1 MELAA
6 VHAEADESR
15 RRAETALS
23 EARAAERRLTEGLAA
38 SQSAVEA
45 QLSHLS
51 SEYEHIIATLMER
64 HGESAGVCGRGGEGR
79 QVEGAASVPAASAA
93 AAVAAFA
100 AAASKAVDAIAT
112 PSKVL
117 GTAAAATAA
126 AGRSAGLPS
135 RRSVTP
141 SSTRLSLGE
150 WMAGTSSGAAED
162 DPSAVP
168 SALVVD
174 VEVEGSGAVP
184 GIPARPGSARP
195 GAPYRAPPPPDPD
208 GGFPTPFS
216 PSPSLASRSLVRS
229 LVRDNENPS
238 TSVAG
243 GAPNMAPS
251 EAGVAGTA
259 GVPVSAGVGRVSPA
273 METARLWSHIKEME
287 SELSALELAHK
298 REASEASHLRFR
310 LSLLDETHS
319 ELEELYDLSEQV

>member
-15 RRAETALS
+15 RRAETALA
-23 EARAAERRLTEGLAA
+23 EARAAERRLAEGLAA
-38 SQSAVEA
+38 SQSAFEA

-64 HGESAGVCGRGGEGR
+64 HGESAGVGGGGGEGR

-93 AAVAAFA
+93 AVAAS
-100 AAASKAVDAIAT
+100 AAASEAVDAIAT

-126 AGRSAGLPS
+126 AVRSAGLPS

-168 SALVVD
+168 SALVV
-174 VEVEGSGAVP
+174 EVDGAGAVP
-184 GIPARPGSARP
+184 GIPGRPGSARP

-216 PSPSLASRSLVRS
+216 PSPSLASRSHVRS

-251 EAGVAGTA
+251 EAGTA
-259 GVPVSAGVGRVSPA
+259 DVPVSAGVGRVSPA

>member
-15 RRAETALS
+15 RRAETALA
-23 EARAAERRLTEGLAA
+23 EARAAERRLAEGLAA

-64 HGESAGVCGRGGEGR
+64 HGESAGVGGGGGQGR

-93 AAVAAFA
+93 AVAAS
-100 AAASKAVDAIAT
+100 AAASEAVDAIAT

-126 AGRSAGLPS
+126 AVRSAGLPS

-168 SALVVD
+168 SALVV
-174 VEVEGSGAVP
+174 EVEADGAGAVP
-184 GIPARPGSARP
+184 GIIPGRPGSARP

-216 PSPSLASRSLVRS
+216 PSPSLASRSLVRG
-229 LVRDNENPS
+229 NENPS
-238 TSVAG
+238 ASVAG

-251 EAGVAGTA
+251 EAGAAGTA

>member
-15 RRAETALS
+15 RRAETALA
-23 EARAAERRLTEGLAA
+23 EARAAERRLAEGLAA
-38 SQSAVEA
+38 SQSAFEA

-64 HGESAGVCGRGGEGR
+64 HGESAGVGGGGGEGR

-93 AAVAAFA
+93 AAAASA
-100 AAASKAVDAIAT
+100 AAASEAVDAIAT

-126 AGRSAGLPS
+126 AVRSAGLPS

-168 SALVVD
+168 SALVV
-174 VEVEGSGAVP
+174 EAEGAGAVP
-184 GIPARPGSARP
+184 GIIPGRPGSARP

-216 PSPSLASRSLVRS
+216 PSPSLASRSHVRS

-238 TSVAG
+238 ASVAG

-251 EAGVAGTA
+251 EAGTA
-259 GVPVSAGVGRVSPA
+259 DVPVSAGVGRVSPA

>member
-15 RRAETALS
+15 RRAETALA
-23 EARAAERRLTEGLAA
+23 EARAAERRLAEGLAA

-64 HGESAGVCGRGGEGR
+64 HGESAGVGGGGGQGW

-93 AAVAAFA
+93 AVAAS
-100 AAASKAVDAIAT
+100 AAASEAVDAIAT

-168 SALVVD
+168 SALVV
-174 VEVEGSGAVP
+174 EVEADGAGAVP
-184 GIPARPGSARP
+184 GIIPGRPGSARP

-216 PSPSLASRSLVRS
+216 PSPSLASRSLVRG
-229 LVRDNENPS
+229 NENPS
-238 TSVAG
+238 ASVAG

-251 EAGVAGTA
+251 EAGAAGTA

>member
-15 RRAETALS
+15 RRAETALA
-23 EARAAERRLTEGLAA
+23 EARAAERRLAEGLAA
-38 SQSAVEA
+38 SQSAFEA

-64 HGESAGVCGRGGEGR
+64 HGESAGVGGGGGEGR

-93 AAVAAFA
+93 AVAASA
-100 AAASKAVDAIAT
+100 AAASAAVDAIAT

-126 AGRSAGLPS
+126 AVRSAGLPS

-168 SALVVD
+168 SALVV
-174 VEVEGSGAVP
+174 EVEGAGAVP
-184 GIPARPGSARP
+184 GIIPGRPGSARP

-216 PSPSLASRSLVRS
+216 PSPSLASRSHVRS

-251 EAGVAGTA
+251 EAGAAGTA

>member
-1 MELAA
+1 
-6 VHAEADESR
+6 
-15 RRAETALS
+15 
-23 EARAAERRLTEGLAA
+23 
-38 SQSAVEA
+38 
-45 QLSHLS
+45 
-51 SEYEHIIATLMER
+51 MER
-64 HGESAGVCGRGGEGR
+64 HGESAGVGGGGGQGW

-93 AAVAAFA
+93 AVAAS
-100 AAASKAVDAIAT
+100 AAASEAVDAIAT

-168 SALVVD
+168 SALVV
-174 VEVEGSGAVP
+174 EVEAEGTGAVP
-184 GIPARPGSARP
+184 GIIPGRPGSARP

-216 PSPSLASRSLVRS
+216 PSPSLASRSLVRG
-229 LVRDNENPS
+229 NENPS
-238 TSVAG
+238 ASVAG

-251 EAGVAGTA
+251 EAGAAGTA

>member
-1 MELAA
+1 MEISA

-15 RRAETALS
+15 SRAETALA
-23 EARAAERRLTEGLAA
+23 EARAAERRLAEGLAA
-38 SQSAVEA
+38 SQSAFEA

-64 HGESAGVCGRGGEGR
+64 HGEGAVVGAVEGAVVGGGGGEGP
-79 QVEGAASVPAASAA
+79 EIESAISVPAE
-93 AAVAAFA
+93 AVHT
-100 AAASKAVDAIAT
+100 IAT
-112 PSKVL
+112 PSEVLGTAPSKVL

-168 SALVVD
+168 SALVV
-174 VEVEGSGAVP
+174 EVEGAGAVP
-184 GIPARPGSARP
+184 GIIPGRPGSARP

-216 PSPSLASRSLVRS
+216 PSPSLASRSLVRG
-229 LVRDNENPS
+229 NENPS
-238 TSVAG
+238 ASVAG

-251 EAGVAGTA
+251 EAGAAGTA

-273 METARLWSHIKEME
+273 TETARLWSHIKEME

>member
-15 RRAETALS
+15 RRAETALA
-23 EARAAERRLTEGLAA
+23 EARAAERRLAEGLAA
-38 SQSAVEA
+38 SQSAFEA

-64 HGESAGVCGRGGEGR
+64 HGESAGVGGGGGEGR

-93 AAVAAFA
+93 AVAASA
-100 AAASKAVDAIAT
+100 AAAAEAVDAIAT

-126 AGRSAGLPS
+126 AVRSAGLPS

-168 SALVVD
+168 SALVV
-174 VEVEGSGAVP
+174 EVEGAGAVP
-184 GIPARPGSARP
+184 GIIPGRPGSARP

-216 PSPSLASRSLVRS
+216 PSPSLASRSHVRS

-251 EAGVAGTA
+251 EAGTA
-259 GVPVSAGVGRVSPA
+259 DVPVSAGVGRVSPA

>member
-6 VHAEADESR
+6 VHAEADESH
-15 RRAETALS
+15 RRAETALA

-64 HGESAGVCGRGGEGR
+64 HGESAGAGGRGGEGR

-93 AAVAAFA
+93 AAVAASA

-216 PSPSLASRSLVRS
+216 PSPSLASRSLVRG
-229 LVRDNENPS
+229 NENPS
-238 TSVAG
+238 ASVAG

-251 EAGVAGTA
+251 EAGAAGTV

>member
-15 RRAETALS
+15 RRAETALA
-23 EARAAERRLTEGLAA
+23 EARAAERRLAEGLAA

-51 SEYEHIIATLMER
+51 SEYEHIIATLVER
-64 HGESAGVCGRGGEGR
+64 HGESAGVGGGGGQGW

-93 AAVAAFA
+93 AVAAS
-100 AAASKAVDAIAT
+100 AAASEAVDAIAT

-168 SALVVD
+168 SALVV
-174 VEVEGSGAVP
+174 EVEADGAGAVP
-184 GIPARPGSARP
+184 GIIPGRPGSARP

-216 PSPSLASRSLVRS
+216 PSPSLASRSLVRG
-229 LVRDNENPS
+229 NENPS
-238 TSVAG
+238 ASVAG

-251 EAGVAGTA
+251 EAGAAGTA

>member
-15 RRAETALS
+15 RRAETALA
-23 EARAAERRLTEGLAA
+23 EARAAERRLAEGLAA

-64 HGESAGVCGRGGEGR
+64 HGESAGVGGGGGEGR

-93 AAVAAFA
+93 AVAAS
-100 AAASKAVDAIAT
+100 AAASEAVDAIAT

-126 AGRSAGLPS
+126 AVRSAGLPS

-168 SALVVD
+168 SALVV
-174 VEVEGSGAVP
+174 EVEGAGAVP
-184 GIPARPGSARP
+184 GIPGRPGSARP

-216 PSPSLASRSLVRS
+216 PSPSLASRSHVRS

-243 GAPNMAPS
+243 GAPNMAPI
-251 EAGVAGTA
+251 EAGAAGTA

>member
-15 RRAETALS
+15 RRAETALA
-23 EARAAERRLTEGLAA
+23 EARAAERRLAEGLAA

-64 HGESAGVCGRGGEGR
+64 HGESAGVGGGGGEGR

-93 AAVAAFA
+93 AVAASA
-100 AAASKAVDAIAT
+100 AAASEAVDAIAT

-126 AGRSAGLPS
+126 AVRSAGLPS

-150 WMAGTSSGAAED
+150 WMAGTSSGAADD

-168 SALVVD
+168 SALVV
-174 VEVEGSGAVP
+174 EVEAEDPGAVP
-184 GIPARPGSARP
+184 GIPGRPGSARP

-216 PSPSLASRSLVRS
+216 PSPSLASRSHVRS

-251 EAGVAGTA
+251 EAGTA
-259 GVPVSAGVGRVSPA
+259 DVPVSAGVGRVSPA

>member
-15 RRAETALS
+15 RRAETALA
-23 EARAAERRLTEGLAA
+23 EARAAERRLAEGLAA

-64 HGESAGVCGRGGEGR
+64 HGESAGVGGGGGEGR

-93 AAVAAFA
+93 AVAASA
-100 AAASKAVDAIAT
+100 AAAAEAVDAIAT

-126 AGRSAGLPS
+126 AVRSAGLPS

-150 WMAGTSSGAAED
+150 WMAGTSSGAADD

-168 SALVVD
+168 SALVV
-174 VEVEGSGAVP
+174 EVDGAGAVP
-184 GIPARPGSARP
+184 GIPGRPGSARP

-216 PSPSLASRSLVRS
+216 PSPSLASRSHVRS

-238 TSVAG
+238 ASVAG

-251 EAGVAGTA
+251 EAGTA
-259 GVPVSAGVGRVSPA
+259 DVPVSAGVGRVSPA

>member
-15 RRAETALS
+15 RRAETALA
-23 EARAAERRLTEGLAA
+23 EARAAERRLAEGLAA
-38 SQSAVEA
+38 SQSAFEA

-64 HGESAGVCGRGGEGR
+64 HSESAGVGGGGGEGR
-79 QVEGAASVPAASAA
+79 QVEGAATVPAASAA
-93 AAVAAFA
+93 AVAAS
-100 AAASKAVDAIAT
+100 AAASEAVDAIAT

-126 AGRSAGLPS
+126 AVRSAGLPS
-135 RRSVTP
+135 RCSVTP

-168 SALVVD
+168 SALVV
-174 VEVEGSGAVP
+174 EVEGAGAVP
-184 GIPARPGSARP
+184 GIIPGRPGSARP

>member
-15 RRAETALS
+15 RRAETALA
-23 EARAAERRLTEGLAA
+23 EARAAERRLAEGLAA

-64 HGESAGVCGRGGEGR
+64 HGESAGVGGGGGEGR

-93 AAVAAFA
+93 AVAASA
-100 AAASKAVDAIAT
+100 AAAAEAVDAIAT

-126 AGRSAGLPS
+126 AVRSAGLPS

-168 SALVVD
+168 SALVV
-174 VEVEGSGAVP
+174 EVEGPGAVP
-184 GIPARPGSARP
+184 GIIPGRPGSARP

-229 LVRDNENPS
+229 LVRGNENPS
-238 TSVAG
+238 AAVAG

-251 EAGVAGTA
+251 EAGAAGTA

>member
-15 RRAETALS
+15 RRAETALA
-23 EARAAERRLTEGLAA
+23 EARAAERRLAEGLAA
-38 SQSAVEA
+38 SQSAFEA

-64 HGESAGVCGRGGEGR
+64 HSESAGVGGGGGEGR

-93 AAVAAFA
+93 AVAASA
-100 AAASKAVDAIAT
+100 AAAAEAVDAIAT

-126 AGRSAGLPS
+126 AVRSAGLPS

-150 WMAGTSSGAAED
+150 WMAGTSSGTAED

-168 SALVVD
+168 SALVV
-174 VEVEGSGAVP
+174 EVEGAGAVP
-184 GIPARPGSARP
+184 GIPGRPGSARP

-216 PSPSLASRSLVRS
+216 PSPSLASRSHVRS

-251 EAGVAGTA
+251 EAGTA
-259 GVPVSAGVGRVSPA
+259 DVPVSAGVGRVSPA

>member
-15 RRAETALS
+15 RRAETALA
-23 EARAAERRLTEGLAA
+23 EARAAERRLAEGLAA
-38 SQSAVEA
+38 SQSAFEA

-64 HGESAGVCGRGGEGR
+64 HGESAGVGGGGGEGR

-93 AAVAAFA
+93 AVAAS
-100 AAASKAVDAIAT
+100 AAASEAVDAIAT

-126 AGRSAGLPS
+126 AVRSAGLPS

-150 WMAGTSSGAAED
+150 WMAGTSSGTAED

-168 SALVVD
+168 SALVV
-174 VEVEGSGAVP
+174 EVEGAGAVQ
-184 GIPARPGSARP
+184 GIPGRPGSARP

-216 PSPSLASRSLVRS
+216 PSPSLASRSHVRS

-238 TSVAG
+238 TAVAG

-251 EAGVAGTA
+251 EAGAAGTA

>member
-15 RRAETALS
+15 RRAETALA
-23 EARAAERRLTEGLAA
+23 EARAAERRLAEGLAA
-38 SQSAVEA
+38 SQSAFEA

-64 HGESAGVCGRGGEGR
+64 HSESAGVGGGGGQGR
-79 QVEGAASVPAASAA
+79 QVEGAATVPAASAA
-93 AAVAAFA
+93 AVAASA
-100 AAASKAVDAIAT
+100 AAASEAVDAIAT

-168 SALVVD
+168 SALVV
-174 VEVEGSGAVP
+174 EVEGAGAVP
-184 GIPARPGSARP
+184 GIIPGRPGSART

-216 PSPSLASRSLVRS
+216 PSPSLASRSLVRGS
-229 LVRDNENPS
+229 ENPS
-238 TSVAG
+238 ASVAG

-251 EAGVAGTA
+251 EAGAAGTV

>member
-15 RRAETALS
+15 RRAETALA
-23 EARAAERRLTEGLAA
+23 EARAAERRLAEGLAA

-64 HGESAGVCGRGGEGR
+64 HGESAGVGGGGGEGR

-93 AAVAAFA
+93 AVAASA
-100 AAASKAVDAIAT
+100 AAAAEAVDAIAT

-126 AGRSAGLPS
+126 AVRSAGLPS

-150 WMAGTSSGAAED
+150 WMAGTSSGAADD

-168 SALVVD
+168 SALVV
-174 VEVEGSGAVP
+174 EVDGAGAVP
-184 GIPARPGSARP
+184 GIPGRPGSARP

-216 PSPSLASRSLVRS
+216 PSPSLASRSHVRS

-251 EAGVAGTA
+251 EAGAAGTA

>member
-1 MELAA
+1 
-6 VHAEADESR
+6 
-15 RRAETALS
+15 
-23 EARAAERRLTEGLAA
+23 
-38 SQSAVEA
+38 
-45 QLSHLS
+45 
-51 SEYEHIIATLMER
+51 MER
-64 HGESAGVCGRGGEGR
+64 HGESAGVGGGGGEGR

-93 AAVAAFA
+93 AVAASA
-100 AAASKAVDAIAT
+100 AAAAEAVDAIAT

-126 AGRSAGLPS
+126 AVRSAGLPS

-150 WMAGTSSGAAED
+150 WMAGTSSGTAED

-168 SALVVD
+168 SALVV
-174 VEVEGSGAVP
+174 EVEGAGAVP
-184 GIPARPGSARP
+184 GIPGRPGSARP

-216 PSPSLASRSLVRS
+216 PSPSLASRSHVRS

-238 TSVAG
+238 ASVAG

-251 EAGVAGTA
+251 EAGTA
-259 GVPVSAGVGRVSPA
+259 DVPVSAGVGRVSPA

>member
-15 RRAETALS
+15 RRAETALA

-64 HGESAGVCGRGGEGR
+64 HSESAGVGGGGGEGR
-79 QVEGAASVPAASAA
+79 QVEGAATVPAASAA
-93 AAVAAFA
+93 AVAAS
-100 AAASKAVDAIAT
+100 AAASEAVDAIAT

-184 GIPARPGSARP
+184 GIPDRPGSARP

-216 PSPSLASRSLVRS
+216 PSPSLASRSLVRG
-229 LVRDNENPS
+229 NENPS
-238 TSVAG
+238 ASVAG

-251 EAGVAGTA
+251 EAGAAGTA

>member
-15 RRAETALS
+15 RRAETALA
-23 EARAAERRLTEGLAA
+23 EARAAERRLAEGLAA
-38 SQSAVEA
+38 SQSAFEA

-64 HGESAGVCGRGGEGR
+64 HGESAGVGGGGGEGR

-93 AAVAAFA
+93 AVAASA
-100 AAASKAVDAIAT
+100 AAASEAVDAIAT

-126 AGRSAGLPS
+126 AVRSAGLPS

-168 SALVVD
+168 SALVV
-174 VEVEGSGAVP
+174 EVEGAGAVP
-184 GIPARPGSARP
+184 GIIPGRPGSARP

-216 PSPSLASRSLVRS
+216 PSPSLASRSLVRP

-251 EAGVAGTA
+251 EAGTA
-259 GVPVSAGVGRVSPA
+259 DVPVSAGVGRVSPA

>member
-15 RRAETALS
+15 RRAETALA
-23 EARAAERRLTEGLAA
+23 EARAAERRLAEGLAA

-64 HGESAGVCGRGGEGR
+64 HGESAGVGGGGGEGR

-93 AAVAAFA
+93 AVAASA
-100 AAASKAVDAIAT
+100 AAAAEAVDAIAT

-126 AGRSAGLPS
+126 AGRSTGLPS

-150 WMAGTSSGAAED
+150 WMAGTSSGAADD

-168 SALVVD
+168 SALVV
-174 VEVEGSGAVP
+174 EVEGAGAVP
-184 GIPARPGSARP
+184 GIPGRPGSARP

-216 PSPSLASRSLVRS
+216 PSPSLASRSHVRS

-251 EAGVAGTA
+251 AAGTA
-259 GVPVSAGVGRVSPA
+259 DVPVSAGVGRVSPA

>member
-15 RRAETALS
+15 RRAETALA
-23 EARAAERRLTEGLAA
+23 EARAAERRLAEGLAA

-64 HGESAGVCGRGGEGR
+64 HGESAGVGGGGGEGR

-93 AAVAAFA
+93 AVAASA
-100 AAASKAVDAIAT
+100 AAAAEAVDAIAT

-126 AGRSAGLPS
+126 AVRSAGLPS

-168 SALVVD
+168 SALVV
-174 VEVEGSGAVP
+174 EAEGAGAVP
-184 GIPARPGSARP
+184 GIPGRPGSARP

-229 LVRDNENPS
+229 LVRDNETPS
-238 TSVAG
+238 NSVAG

-251 EAGVAGTA
+251 EAGAAGTA
-259 GVPVSAGVGRVSPA
+259 GAPVSAGVGRVSPA

>member
-15 RRAETALS
+15 RRAETALA
-23 EARAAERRLTEGLAA
+23 EARAAERRLAEGLAA

-64 HGESAGVCGRGGEGR
+64 HGESAGVGGGGGEGR

-93 AAVAAFA
+93 AVAAS
-100 AAASKAVDAIAT
+100 AAASEAVDAIAT

-126 AGRSAGLPS
+126 AVRSAGLPS

-150 WMAGTSSGAAED
+150 WMAGTSSGAADD

-168 SALVVD
+168 SALVV
-174 VEVEGSGAVP
+174 EVDGAGAVP
-184 GIPARPGSARP
+184 GIPGRPGSARP

-216 PSPSLASRSLVRS
+216 PSPSLASRSHVRS

-251 EAGVAGTA
+251 EAGTA
-259 GVPVSAGVGRVSPA
+259 DVPVSAGVGRVSPA

>member
-15 RRAETALS
+15 RRAETALA
-23 EARAAERRLTEGLAA
+23 EARAAERRLAEGLAA

-64 HGESAGVCGRGGEGR
+64 HGESAGVGGGGGEGR

-93 AAVAAFA
+93 AVAASA
-100 AAASKAVDAIAT
+100 AAAAEAVDAIAT

-126 AGRSAGLPS
+126 AVRSAGLPS

-150 WMAGTSSGAAED
+150 WMAGTSSGAADD

-168 SALVVD
+168 SALVV
-174 VEVEGSGAVP
+174 EVDGAGAVP
-184 GIPARPGSARP
+184 GIPGRPGSARP

-216 PSPSLASRSLVRS
+216 PSPSLASRSHVRS

-251 EAGVAGTA
+251 EAGTA
-259 GVPVSAGVGRVSPA
+259 DVPVSAGVGRVSPA

>member
-15 RRAETALS
+15 RRAETALA
-23 EARAAERRLTEGLAA
+23 EARAAERRLAEGLAA

-64 HGESAGVCGRGGEGR
+64 HGESAGVGGGGGEGR

-93 AAVAAFA
+93 AVAAS
-100 AAASKAVDAIAT
+100 AAASEAVDAIAT

-168 SALVVD
+168 SALVV
-174 VEVEGSGAVP
+174 EVEAEGTGAVP
-184 GIPARPGSARP
+184 GIIPGRPGSARP

-216 PSPSLASRSLVRS
+216 PSPSLASRSLVRG
-229 LVRDNENPS
+229 NENPS
-238 TSVAG
+238 ASVAG

-251 EAGVAGTA
+251 EAGAAGTA

>member
-15 RRAETALS
+15 RRAETALA
-23 EARAAERRLTEGLAA
+23 EARAAERRLAEGLAA

-64 HGESAGVCGRGGEGR
+64 HGESAGVGGGGGQGR

-93 AAVAAFA
+93 AVAAFA
-100 AAASKAVDAIAT
+100 AASEAVDAIAT

-162 DPSAVP
+162 DTSAVP
-168 SALVVD
+168 SALVV
-174 VEVEGSGAVP
+174 EVEADGLGAVP
-184 GIPARPGSARP
+184 GIIPGRPGSARP

-216 PSPSLASRSLVRS
+216 PSPSLASRSHVRS

-238 TSVAG
+238 AAVAG

-251 EAGVAGTA
+251 EAGAAGTA

>member
-15 RRAETALS
+15 RRAETALA
-23 EARAAERRLTEGLAA
+23 EARAAERRLAEGLAA
-38 SQSAVEA
+38 SQSALEA

-64 HGESAGVCGRGGEGR
+64 HGESAGVGGGGGEGR

-93 AAVAAFA
+93 AVAAS
-100 AAASKAVDAIAT
+100 AAASEAVDAIAT

-126 AGRSAGLPS
+126 AVRSAGLPS

-168 SALVVD
+168 SALVV
-174 VEVEGSGAVP
+174 EVDGAGAVP
-184 GIPARPGSARP
+184 GIPGRPGSARP

-216 PSPSLASRSLVRS
+216 PSPSLASRSHVRS

-251 EAGVAGTA
+251 EAGTA
-259 GVPVSAGVGRVSPA
+259 DVPVSAGVGRVSPA

>member
-15 RRAETALS
+15 RRAETALA
-23 EARAAERRLTEGLAA
+23 EARAAERRLAEGLAA
-38 SQSAVEA
+38 SQSAFEA

-64 HGESAGVCGRGGEGR
+64 HGESAGVGGGGGEGR

-93 AAVAAFA
+93 AVAASA
-100 AAASKAVDAIAT
+100 AAASAAVDAIAT

-126 AGRSAGLPS
+126 AVRSAGLPS

-168 SALVVD
+168 SALVV
-174 VEVEGSGAVP
+174 EVDGAGAVP
-184 GIPARPGSARP
+184 GIPGRPGSARP

-216 PSPSLASRSLVRS
+216 PSPSLASRSHVRS

-238 TSVAG
+238 ASVAG

-251 EAGVAGTA
+251 EAGTA
-259 GVPVSAGVGRVSPA
+259 DVPVSAGVGRVSPA

>member
-15 RRAETALS
+15 RRAETALA
-23 EARAAERRLTEGLAA
+23 EARAAERRLAEGLAA
-38 SQSAVEA
+38 SQSAFEA

-64 HGESAGVCGRGGEGR
+64 HSESAGVGGGGGQGR
-79 QVEGAASVPAASAA
+79 QVEGAATVPAASAA
-93 AAVAAFA
+93 AVAASA
-100 AAASKAVDAIAT
+100 AAASEAVDAIAT

-126 AGRSAGLPS
+126 AVRSAGLPS
-135 RRSVTP
+135 RCSVTP

-150 WMAGTSSGAAED
+150 WMAGTSSGAADD

-168 SALVVD
+168 SALVV
-174 VEVEGSGAVP
+174 EVEGAGAVP
-184 GIPARPGSARP
+184 GIIPGRPGSART

-216 PSPSLASRSLVRS
+216 PSPSLASRSLVRG
-229 LVRDNENPS
+229 NENPS

-251 EAGVAGTA
+251 EAGAAGTA

-273 METARLWSHIKEME
+273 TETARLWSHIKEME